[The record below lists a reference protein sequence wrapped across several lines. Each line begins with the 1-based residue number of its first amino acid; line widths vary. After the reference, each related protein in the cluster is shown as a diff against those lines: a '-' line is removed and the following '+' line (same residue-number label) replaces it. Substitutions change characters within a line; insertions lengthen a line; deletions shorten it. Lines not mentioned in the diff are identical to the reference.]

1 MKRYVLSPLAERD
14 LQEIWDYIA
23 EDSEDQADRVIVAIR
38 EAVRFVADMPGIGHG
53 RKDLPDPSLRV
64 WTVYD
69 YLIIY
74 KPETVPM
81 QVVRIVHGRRHIPD
95 IFDA

>member
-1 MKRYVLSPLAERD
+1 MRSYVLSPLAAQD

-23 EDSEDQADRVIVAIR
+23 QDSEDQADRVILEIR
-38 EAVRFVADMPGIGHG
+38 KAVRLVAEMPGIGH
-53 RKDLPDPSLRV
+53 RRTDLPDASLRIR
-64 WTVYD
+64 TVFS

-74 KPETVPM
+74 KSDSEPLE
-81 QVVRIVHGRRHIPD
+81 VVRIIHGKRHIPD